1 MWSLCNI
8 YNVEQKPGTTLE
20 LELLVGNLDRT
31 IMFLLHGWF
40 GNNGFYI
47 PKAGGFLHP
56 KGPKG
61 DFLHPKGPKG
71 PRDAKNLLL
80 DPRDAKI
87 HLLKG

>member
-1 MWSLCNI
+1 MLYTN
-8 YNVEQKPGTTLE
+8 N
-20 LELLVGNLDRT
+20 
-31 IMFLLHGWF
+31 MFLLHGWF

-71 PRDAKNLLL
+71 PRDAKILLL